1 MIKITNQIR
10 EAGYRALQ
18 LDQIDQFAPAFKQIV
33 LQHILAAGEAGEPD
47 WILCRSRATAR
58 ERWVED
64 ESEARRGAADDDAA
78 TPTEVVERS
87 LQIASLA
94 VDEIVGSYL
103 TRAGDEYVPIELA
116 SLGGAPVLCIQRT
129 GVYLWSPN
137 PTEPATLMC
146 WLSWPA
152 YPAGW

>member
-1 MIKITNQIR
+1 MSFEELEPFIPQ
-10 EAGYRALQ
+10 
-18 LDQIDQFAPAFKQIV
+18 FKQLV
-33 LQHILAAGEAGEPD
+33 HQHILAAGEAGDPD
-47 WILCRSRATAR
+47 WILCRARATAR

-64 ESEARRGAADDDAA
+64 ERKARRGAAADDAA
-78 TPTEVVERS
+78 TPAEVVERS

-94 VDEIVGSYL
+94 VDEIVGFYL
-103 TRAGDEYVPIELA
+103 TRAGDECLPIELA
-116 SLGGAPVLCIQRT
+116 SLGGAPVLYIQRT

-152 YPAGW
+152 YPSFW